1 MTTKNFDIPAEL
13 INKFAKL
20 TGEFESEIRADERQ
34 RIYEK
39 MKSFTSAEKSDRQR
53 ARVVANTKKI
63 GAGHRRVIEL
73 LSGSRFFAIPTIAG
87 LVDVKRS
94 TVVQYLN
101 DLTVHHGFVLEKRDI
116 GHVGNGRKGYR
127 KLYRLAKAG

>member
-13 INKFAKL
+13 VAKFAKL
-20 TGEFESEIRADERQ
+20 TNEFESEIRANERQ

-39 MKSFTSAEKSDRQR
+39 MKSFTSAEQSEPQR
-53 ARVVANTKKI
+53 ARVVANKKI
-63 GAGHRRVIEL
+63 GAGHKRVIEL
-73 LSGSRFFAIPTIAG
+73 LSGSRFFSIPTIAG

-116 GHVGNGRKGYR
+116 GHVGTGRKGYR

>member
-20 TGEFESEIRADERQ
+20 TGEFESEILADERQ

-116 GHVGNGRKGYR
+116 GHVGTGRKGYR

>member
-20 TGEFESEIRADERQ
+20 TGEFETVIREDERQ

-39 MKSFTSAEKSDRQR
+39 MKSFTSAEKSEPQR
-53 ARVVANTKKI
+53 ARVVANKKI
-63 GAGHRRVIEL
+63 GAGHKRVIDL

-127 KLYRLAKAG
+127 KLYRLAKSA

>member
-20 TGEFESEIRADERQ
+20 TGDFESEIRADERQ

-39 MKSFTSAEKSDRQR
+39 MKSFTSAEKSNRQR
-53 ARVVANTKKI
+53 ARVVATTKKI

-116 GHVGNGRKGYR
+116 GHVGTGRKGYR

>member
-39 MKSFTSAEKSDRQR
+39 MKSFTSAEQSDRQR
-53 ARVVANTKKI
+53 ARVVANKKI

>member
-1 MTTKNFDIPAEL
+1 MTTKNFEIPAEL

-20 TGEFESEIRADERQ
+20 TNEFESEIRANERQ
-34 RIYEK
+34 RLLERFQQEFPAL
-39 MKSFTSAEKSDRQR
+39 KSEPQR
-53 ARVVANTKKI
+53 ARVVANKKI
-63 GAGHRRVIEL
+63 GAGHKRVIEL

-127 KLYRLAKAG
+127 KLYRLVKSA

>member
-39 MKSFTSAEKSDRQR
+39 MKSFTSAEQSDRQR

-116 GHVGNGRKGYR
+116 GHVGTGRKGYR

>member
-39 MKSFTSAEKSDRQR
+39 MKSFTSAEQSDRQR
-53 ARVVANTKKI
+53 ARVVANKKI
-63 GAGHRRVIEL
+63 GAGHKRVIEL

-116 GHVGNGRKGYR
+116 GHVGTGRKGYR

>member
-116 GHVGNGRKGYR
+116 GHVGTGRKGYR

>member
-39 MKSFTSAEKSDRQR
+39 MKSFTSAEQSDRQR
-53 ARVVANTKKI
+53 ARVVANKKI

-116 GHVGNGRKGYR
+116 GHVGTGRKGYR